1 MPHPRTSRTIAP
13 YRTPATLVRN
23 SEYLQATSEP
33 KVRRHLRTLRAKVNT
48 KVNAIKRYVHTPRSA
63 YPHWVRRDLMRD
75 KSKGIE
81 NLQPL
86 LSDCERRDEE
96 KLRMV
101 KCGSEEED

>member
-1 MPHPRTSRTIAP
+1 
-13 YRTPATLVRN
+13 
-23 SEYLQATSEP
+23 
-33 KVRRHLRTLRAKVNT
+33 
-48 KVNAIKRYVHTPRSA
+48 
-63 YPHWVRRDLMRD
+63 MRD

-86 LSDCERRDEE
+86 LSDCERKDEE